1 MTKIAFLGL
10 GHMGAAMAT
19 RLVNAGYDLT
29 VWNRTPAKAAPIVAR
44 GARQAGSPSAAAAG
58 ADVVVTML
66 ADPAALEQ
74 VVFGGHGLSEG
85 LVAGQTWL
93 EMSTVGRDEITS
105 VAERLPRGVVLVD
118 APVRGSITEATE
130 GRLVI
135 FVGADPAVF
144 ERVEPILRRLGAA
157 TRVGGLGS
165 GAAMKL
171 VVNSTLAA
179 AMTAAGEALALGD
192 ALGLDRG
199 AVLDVVAGSPVGGVI
214 RGKRAAIETGIY
226 PRSFKLSLARKDLG
240 LVTDAA
246 AKAGLDLKVAPAAR
260 AWLDEAFNAG
270 LGELDYSSVIA
281 TILSG
286 GVAAR

>member
-1 MTKIAFLGL
+1 
-10 GHMGAAMAT
+10 
-19 RLVNAGYDLT
+19 
-29 VWNRTPAKAAPIVAR
+29 
-44 GARQAGSPSAAAAG
+44 
-58 ADVVVTML
+58 
-66 ADPAALEQ
+66 
-74 VVFGGHGLSEG
+74 
-85 LVAGQTWL
+85 
-93 EMSTVGRDEITS
+93 
-105 VAERLPRGVVLVD
+105 
-118 APVRGSITEATE
+118 
-130 GRLVI
+130 
-135 FVGADPAVF
+135 
-144 ERVEPILRRLGAA
+144 
-157 TRVGGLGS
+157 
-165 GAAMKL
+165 MKL

-214 RGKRAAIETGIY
+214 RGKRTAIETGIY